1 MTQRQMR
8 KHPAHTLWESE
19 ASVFTVKQNNLSDNN
34 YYEKFKD
41 IIMNAER
48 LGGEIGVYRTA
59 V

>member
-1 MTQRQMR
+1 MR

-41 IIMNAER
+41 IITNAER
-48 LGGEIGVYRTA
+48 LGGEIRVYRTA